1 MKQALI
7 LENIDRGS
15 TDSFLRA
22 SEFTIKR
29 KILNSSTK
37 NWVSII
43 KILESD
49 NDKETIVVA
58 KFTEAIL
65 ELLIDDDY
73 KKVSKRLLKKIAE
86 RKHII
91 FIYSD
96 NYHGYFNFRDGYA
109 EPDEVKNQKL
119 EYSKPLKK
127 LIKKLNSKNL
137 NIVTYE
143 TLTDLEIS
151 SQSFIENV
159 AQGLLLKFYIPND
172 NFGSIELDKFI
183 ILFKNFISSVSDIP
197 IRIHQNRTSQG
208 VTCTLYSESKEVT
221 HDEIYSMFDDFT
233 KFMELCVND
242 PEKAA
247 EILEFRNIPKEKI
260 ATLISRHVKEAKR
273 ILLDL
278 KQDKE
283 RRILQARQNLESELL
298 EEHIST
304 PNLDE
309 TIKLIAPQASNIKD
323 IISDTKVE
331 TLNLNINPQI
341 INKVEGAVAKEFYG
355 SINITRE
362 DEQLKAIIEKFSESS
377 AQKAELNSA
386 VHEMNDD
393 ETSVKDKKF
402 AASKLKNFVVKYGEK
417 IGDFGFRLLTKYLE
431 TKLGI

>member
-1 MKQALI
+1 MKHALI

-22 SEFTIKR
+22 SEFSIKR

-37 NWVSII
+37 NWESII
-43 KILESD
+43 QILKED
-49 NDKETIVVA
+49 KKKETIVVA

-73 KKVSKRLLKKIAE
+73 KKVSKVLFKRFLE

-109 EPDEVKNQKL
+109 EPDEVKNQKI
-119 EYSKPLKK
+119 EFSKPLKK
-127 LIKKLNSKNL
+127 LVKKLISLNL
-137 NIVTYE
+137 NIITYE
-143 TLTDLEIS
+143 TLADLEIS
-151 SQSFIENV
+151 SQSFIENI

-208 VTCTLYSESKEVT
+208 VTCTLYSESNEIT

-242 PEKAA
+242 PDKAS
-247 EILEFRNIPKEKI
+247 ELLEFKNIPKDKI
-260 ATLISRHVKEAKR
+260 ASLISRHVKEAKR
-273 ILLDL
+273 IILDL

-298 EEHIST
+298 EEHISLPKLT
-304 PNLDE
+304 E
-309 TIKLIAPQASNIKD
+309 TLELVAPKAVGIKD
-323 IISDTKVE
+323 IISQSKIKTF
-331 TLNLNINPQI
+331 NLNINPQI
-341 INKVEGAVAKEFYG
+341 IDKVEGAVAKEFYG
-355 SINITRE
+355 NINITKE
-362 DEQLKAIIEKFSESS
+362 DEQLQAIIDKFSESS

-386 VHEMNDD
+386 INEMNDK
-393 ETSVKDKKF
+393 EIAVKDKKF
-402 AASKLKNFVVKYGEK
+402 AASKLKNFVIKYGEK
-417 IGDFGFRLLTKYLE
+417 IGDVGFSLLTKYLE
-431 TKLGI
+431 TKLGM